1 MLWLIPSLV
10 FLGAYLGILAVYRYG
25 WHVAGKN
32 DGPSA
37 NNRNI
42 FLSVIVP
49 LRNEENN
56 LPQLMN
62 SLFSQQYPAEL
73 LEIILVDDDSSDKTL
88 LIAKQYQSSHPNVKV
103 LETVKVFPEGHGKKK
118 AIETGVAAARGEV
131 IVCTDAD
138 CLHQPGWLRQMA
150 DAFSEGVHFVAAP
163 VVFETESNL
172 LSVFQTLDFM
182 TLQGITAASVAL
194 KLHTMCNGA
203 NLAYSRNAFHKVG
216 GFKGI
221 DALPTGDDM
230 LLMYKIFKQYP
241 YGIRYVR
248 SFESL
253 VFTKA
258 PSTWKDFFQQR
269 IRWASKAAYFHDKRI
284 FWVLLL
290 VYLFNVWLLVLA
302 IAAIFSKQA
311 LLWLV
316 MCISVK
322 IVSELIFLWPVALFF
337 RKTKWMVY
345 FPFLQPVH
353 IVYTILA
360 GWLGRFGS
368 YKWKGRTV
376 QKPSILSKG

>member
-1 MLWLIPSLV
+1 
-10 FLGAYLGILAVYRYG
+10 
-25 WHVAGKN
+25 
-32 DGPSA
+32 
-37 NNRNI
+37 
-42 FLSVIVP
+42 
-49 LRNEENN
+49 
-56 LPQLMN
+56 
-62 SLFSQQYPAEL
+62 
-73 LEIILVDDDSSDKTL
+73 
-88 LIAKQYQSSHPNVKV
+88 
-103 LETVKVFPEGHGKKK
+103 
-118 AIETGVAAARGEV
+118 
-131 IVCTDAD
+131 
-138 CLHQPGWLRQMA
+138 
-150 DAFSEGVHFVAAP
+150 
-163 VVFETESNL
+163 
-172 LSVFQTLDFM
+172 
-182 TLQGITAASVAL
+182 
-194 KLHTMCNGA
+194 
-203 NLAYSRNAFHKVG
+203 SRNAFHKVG

-230 LLMYKIFKQYP
+230 LLMYKIFKKYP
-241 YGIRYVR
+241 SGIRYVR
-248 SFESL
+248 SYESL